1 MCVCEL
7 KAGAASAGAL
17 VDGFVVMVGL
27 LLAFGE
33 RNVGL

>member
-7 KAGAASAGAL
+7 KASAASAGAL